1 MDKDTEKKDK
11 LRQMSENLRR
21 KAIETQEALD
31 FAQNANDVSEESLAR
46 QHKQIEETIKK
57 LKLQLMQ
64 RADTE
69 AKLRARIESI
79 ERKTKPKDEPRT
91 FAKPTTSEEAEVEA
105 PSAEAR
111 AEGFSFKTQEQI
123 LESGTLRE
131 KIRLYICYLDED
143 NYFGSEKSLS
153 NEDMKKISSSVKTI
167 EDRKAVEVYF
177 REYQTLKKFGVVLRY
192 YFKRFQTSFA
202 FLAKQLYL
210 LDKYEAEVET
220 YNAVL
225 TSFLA
230 IPSSEAEGEI
240 LHFKTEED
248 KREAVKKLA
257 SNLAK
262 IASKSISGEV
272 IHLDLEQMELSLN
285 LQKGK
290 HLADIQKEAKEVED
304 SLADFKA
311 YALVAED
318 YCKKSKLKYLPIS
331 IQICVENAEEERYIR
346 YLVDNLTY
354 FRSEFNNRKYRGET
368 ITPEEYLRAFIPDY
382 FEVEPSKD
390 VLADCK
396 DGIKRIEKSLRK

>member
-1 MDKDTEKKDK
+1 METDNKKDRF
-11 LRQMSENLRR
+11 RQMSEDLRR

-31 FAQNANDVSEESLAR
+31 FAKNANDVSEESLLR
-46 QHKQIEETIKK
+46 LRKQMEETLKK
-57 LKLQLMQ
+57 LKLQIMQ
-64 RADTE
+64 KADIE
-69 AKLRARIESI
+69 ARLRAKIETI
-79 ERKTKPKDEPRT
+79 EKETKPEDLTRT

-105 PSAEAR
+105 PSAEVR

-123 LESGTLRE
+123 LKSGTLKE

-143 NYFGSEKSLS
+143 NYLGSEKSLS
-153 NEDMKKISSSVKTI
+153 DDDMKKIASSVKTA
-167 EDRKAVEVYF
+167 EDRKAVELYF

-202 FLAKQLYL
+202 LLAKQLYL

-225 TSFLA
+225 ASFLA

-248 KREAVKKLA
+248 KRKAIKKLA

-262 IASKSISGEV
+262 EASKRLSGEV

-285 LQKGK
+285 LKEGK
-290 HLADIQKEAKEVED
+290 LLAEIQKEAKEVEEN
-304 SLADFKA
+304 LADFKA

-318 YCKKSKLKYLPIS
+318 YWKKSKIHYLPIS
-331 IQICVENAEEERYIR
+331 IEICVENAEEERYIR
-346 YLVDNLTY
+346 YLVDNLRY
-354 FRSEFNNRKYRGET
+354 FRSELNNRKDRGET
-368 ITPEEYLRAFIPDY
+368 ITPEEYLLAVIPDY
-382 FEVEPSKD
+382 YEVKPSKD